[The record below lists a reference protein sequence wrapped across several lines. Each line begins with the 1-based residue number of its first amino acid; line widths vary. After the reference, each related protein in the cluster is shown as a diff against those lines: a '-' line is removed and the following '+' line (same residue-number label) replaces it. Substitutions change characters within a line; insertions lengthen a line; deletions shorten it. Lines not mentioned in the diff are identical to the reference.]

1 MPNSNSGYGFG
12 QDVIYGTFL
21 LQYKAQQ
28 KEYLMALTTAE
39 ILNIAKLARLHV
51 EESELAD
58 YQQDL
63 SAILGFVEQMEQVNV
78 DGVEPMAHP
87 QDMSQSL
94 REDVVTE
101 SDQRERFQ
109 SIAPA
114 TANGLYLV
122 PKVIE

>member
-1 MPNSNSGYGFG
+1 
-12 QDVIYGTFL
+12 
-21 LQYKAQQ
+21 
-28 KEYLMALTTAE
+28 MALTTAE

-51 EESELAD
+51 EESELVD

-122 PKVIE
+122 PKVIEYLGLFFAID

>member
-1 MPNSNSGYGFG
+1 
-12 QDVIYGTFL
+12 
-21 LQYKAQQ
+21 
-28 KEYLMALTTAE
+28 MALTTAE

-51 EESELAD
+51 EEAELAD
-58 YQQDL
+58 YQQEL
-63 SAILGFVEQMEQVNV
+63 SAILGFVEQMEEVNV
-78 DGVEPMAHP
+78 DAVEAMAHP
-87 QDMSQSL
+87 QDMAQSL

-101 SDQRERFQ
+101 SDQRDHFQ

>member
-1 MPNSNSGYGFG
+1 
-12 QDVIYGTFL
+12 
-21 LQYKAQQ
+21 
-28 KEYLMALTTAE
+28 MALTTAE

-51 EESELAD
+51 EESELVD

>member
-1 MPNSNSGYGFG
+1 
-12 QDVIYGTFL
+12 
-21 LQYKAQQ
+21 
-28 KEYLMALTTAE
+28 MALTTAE